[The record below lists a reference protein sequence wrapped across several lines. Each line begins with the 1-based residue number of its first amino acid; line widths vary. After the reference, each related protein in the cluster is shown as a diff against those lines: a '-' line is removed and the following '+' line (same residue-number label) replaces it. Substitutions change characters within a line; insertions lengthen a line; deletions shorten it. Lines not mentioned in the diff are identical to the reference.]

1 VELDQLT
8 VGFGGVRAVEHLT
21 LCHDAGGVLGLIG
34 PNGAGKTTLLNV
46 LSGTVRPTG
55 GEVRLDGRRVGGMRP
70 DRLARAGVRRTFQHL
85 ETFGSLSVL
94 ENVLV
99 PMEARNRFTPTARL
113 RSEAATLLA
122 GVGLA
127 GLLDVPVSTLP
138 LSTQRRVE
146 VARAL
151 AGRPRLLLLDEPLA
165 GLSRAERD
173 ELTALVRRVA
183 DAGVTVVLV
192 EHDVAAVMRTSDRVV
207 VLDHGRLL
215 ADGSPAQVQADE
227 RVRGAYLGNPGKEP
241 AR

>member
-1 VELDQLT
+1 
-8 VGFGGVRAVEHLT
+8 
-21 LCHDAGGVLGLIG
+21 
-34 PNGAGKTTLLNV
+34 
-46 LSGTVRPTG
+46 
-55 GEVRLDGRRVGGMRP
+55 VGGMRP

-85 ETFGSLSVL
+85 DTFGSLSVL

-173 ELTALVRRVA
+173 ELAALVRRVA

-215 ADGSPAQVQADE
+215 ADGPPAQVQADE